1 MSTVSQVFGLI
12 NNVAKQAFGENAIA
26 VSDTSGLV
34 ALGDYVLS
42 SDSSTDLFTHSLVDR
57 IGKTVFSVRR
67 YGGKKDG
74 MVREP
79 FEYGCIVQK
88 IYVDLPEAK
97 ENNSWKIGDESYKPD
112 FAPVIKPTVRQK
124 LFNKMS
130 TWEIDVTIPDFML
143 RTAFTNATSM
153 AVFVDAI
160 FTAIE
165 NMMVVALENN
175 ANLTRASFI
184 ARKLNANKKCGAINL
199 LSEYNKATGAQLT
212 VDGALRNSEFLKWS
226 AMQINLWVSRLP
238 KMSTLFNDEGYRRHT
253 PKENIVLDVLQD
265 YASATSTFL
274 ESDTYHNNLVS
285 LPRYESVPYWQ
296 GSGTDFAFAST
307 SAINIKLDE
316 STTVSKTGIIAVAY
330 DYNAMGVTLT
340 ERRSASQ
347 RNDKDEYTDY
357 FNKATFGY
365 FNDMS
370 ENGIVFYIE

>member
-1 MSTVSQVFGLI
+1 MSTVTQVYGLI

-26 VSDTSGLV
+26 VADTSGLV

-57 IGKTVFSVRR
+57 IGKTIFSVRR

-97 ENNSWKIGDESYKPD
+97 QNNAWRVGDESYKPE

-153 AVFVDAI
+153 GVFIDAI
-160 FTAIE
+160 FTTME

-184 ARKLNANKKCGAINL
+184 ARKLNSNKKCGAINL
-199 LSEYNKATGAQLT
+199 LADYNKITSAELT
-212 VDGALRNSEFLKWS
+212 VESALRNSEFLKWS

-253 PKENIVLDVLQD
+253 PKDNIVLDVLQD

-274 ESDTYHNNLVS
+274 ESDTYHNNMVS

-296 GSGTDFAFAST
+296 GSGEDYSFAST
-307 SAINIKLDE
+307 SAINIQLDGD
-316 STTVSKTGIIAVAY
+316 TTVDKTGIIAVAY

-340 ERRSASQ
+340 DRRSASQ

-370 ENGIVFYIE
+370 ENGIVFYME

>member
-1 MSTVSQVFGLI
+1 MSTVTQVYGLI
-12 NNVAKQAFGENAIA
+12 NSVAKQAFGENAIVVA
-26 VSDTSGLV
+26 DTSGLV

-57 IGKTVFSVRR
+57 IGKTIFSVRR

-97 ENNSWKIGDESYKPD
+97 QNNAWRIGDESYKPE

-143 RTAFTNATSM
+143 KTAFRDATSM
-153 AVFVDAI
+153 GVFVDAI
-160 FTAIE
+160 FTTME

-175 ANLTRASFI
+175 ANITRASFI

-199 LSEYNKATGAQLT
+199 LSEYNKITSAGLT

-307 SAINIKLDE
+307 SAINIQLDE
-316 STTVSKTGIIAVAY
+316 STTVNKSGIIAVAY

-340 ERRSASQ
+340 DRRASSQ

>member
-124 LFNKMS
+124 LFNKVS

-199 LSEYNKATGAQLT
+199 LSEYNKATGATLT

-316 STTVSKTGIIAVAY
+316 STTVSKSGIIAVAY

>member
-1 MSTVSQVFGLI
+1 MSTVSQVYGFI
-12 NNVAKQAFGENAIA
+12 NYVTKQAFGENAIS
-26 VSDTSGLV
+26 VTDTSGLV

-57 IGKTVFSVRR
+57 IGKTIFSVRR

-88 IYVDLPEAK
+88 IYVDLPDAK
-97 ENNSWKIGDESYKPD
+97 PNNAWRIGDESYKPE

-143 RTAFTNATSM
+143 KTAFRDATNM
-153 AVFVDAI
+153 GVFIDAI
-160 FTAIE
+160 FTTME

-199 LSEYNKATGAQLT
+199 LSEYNKITSAGLT
-212 VDGALRNSEFLKWS
+212 VEAALRNSEFLKWS

-253 PKENIVLDVLQD
+253 PKENIVLDVLQE

-274 ESDTYHNNLVS
+274 ESDTYHNNMVS
-285 LPRYESVPYWQ
+285 LPRYESVPFWQ
-296 GSGTDFAFAST
+296 GSGEDFAFTST
-307 SAINIKLDE
+307 SAINIQLDE
-316 STTVSKTGIIAVAY
+316 STTVNKSGIIAVAY

-340 ERRSASQ
+340 DRRAANQ

-370 ENGIVFYIE
+370 ENGIVFYID

>member
-1 MSTVSQVFGLI
+1 MSTVAQVYGLI

-34 ALGDYVLS
+34 ALGDFVLS

-57 IGKTVFSVRR
+57 IGKTIFSVSR

-97 ENNSWKIGDESYKPD
+97 ENNAWKIGDDSYKPD

-153 AVFVDAI
+153 GVFVDAI
-160 FTAIE
+160 FTAME

-184 ARKLNANKKCGAINL
+184 ARKLSANKKCGAINL
-199 LSEYNKATGAQLT
+199 LAEYNKITSAGLT
-212 VDGALRNSEFLKWS
+212 VEAALRNSEFLKWS

-316 STTVSKTGIIAVAY
+316 STTVSKSGIIAVAY

>member
-1 MSTVSQVFGLI
+1 MSAVSQVYGI
-12 NNVAKQAFGENAIA
+12 VNNSAKQAFGENAIA
-26 VSDTSGLV
+26 VTDTSSLV

-42 SDSSTDLFTHSLVDR
+42 SDNSTDLFTHSLVDLV
-57 IGKTVFSVRR
+57 GKTVYHVGR

-97 ENNSWKIGDESYKPD
+97 PNNAWKIGDENYKPD

-124 LFNKMS
+124 LFNKLS

-143 RTAFTNATSM
+143 RTAFRDATSM
-153 AVFVDAI
+153 GTFIDAI
-160 FTAIE
+160 FTTME

-184 ARKLNANKKCGAINL
+184 ARKLSANKKCGAINL
-199 LSEYNKATGAQLT
+199 LSEYNKVTSAGLT
-212 VDGALRNSEFLKWS
+212 VDAALRNSEFLKWS

-316 STTVSKTGIIAVAY
+316 STTVSKSGIIAVAY

-340 ERRSASQ
+340 ERRAASQ

>member
-1 MSTVSQVFGLI
+1 MSTVSQVYGLI
-12 NNVAKQAFGENAIA
+12 NNVAKQAFGENAIS

-97 ENNSWKIGDESYKPD
+97 ENNSWKIGDESYKPE

-124 LFNKMS
+124 LFNKVS

-184 ARKLNANKKCGAINL
+184 ARKLSANKKCGAINL
-199 LSEYNKATGAQLT
+199 LAKYNSITRAELT
-212 VDGALRNSEFLKWS
+212 VDSALRNSEFLKWS

-307 SAINIKLDE
+307 SAINIKLDD
-316 STTVSKTGIIAVAY
+316 STTVNKSGIIAVAY

-357 FNKATFGY
+357 YNKATFGY

>member
-1 MSTVSQVFGLI
+1 MSTVSQVYGLI

-34 ALGDYVLS
+34 ALGDFVLS

-97 ENNSWKIGDESYKPD
+97 PNNAWKIGDENYKPD

-153 AVFVDAI
+153 GVFIDAI
-160 FTAIE
+160 FTAME

-184 ARKLNANKKCGAINL
+184 ARKLSANKKCGAINL
-199 LSEYNKATGAQLT
+199 LSEYNKATSAGLT
-212 VDGALRNSEFLKWS
+212 VDAALRNSEFLKWS

-296 GSGTDFAFAST
+296 GSGTDFAFNST

>member
-1 MSTVSQVFGLI
+1 MSTVAQVYGLI

-26 VSDTSGLV
+26 VADTSGLV

-57 IGKTVFSVRR
+57 IGKTIFSVGR

-88 IYVDLPEAK
+88 IYVDLPDAK
-97 ENNSWKIGDESYKPD
+97 PNNAWRIGDESYKPE

-143 RTAFTNATSM
+143 RTAFRDATSM
-153 AVFVDAI
+153 GVFVDAI
-160 FTAIE
+160 FTTME

-175 ANLTRASFI
+175 ANLTRCSFI
-184 ARKLNANKKCGAINL
+184 ARKLHVNKKCGAINL
-199 LSEYNKATGAQLT
+199 LSEYNKITSAGLT
-212 VDGALRNSEFLKWS
+212 VDAALRNSEFLKWS

-253 PKENIVLDVLQD
+253 PKENIVLDVLQE

-274 ESDTYHNNLVS
+274 ESDTYHNNMVS
-285 LPRYESVPYWQ
+285 LPRYESVPFWQ
-296 GSGTDFAFAST
+296 GSGDDFAFAST
-307 SAINIKLDE
+307 SAINIQLDE
-316 STTVSKTGIIAVAY
+316 STTVNKSGIIAVAY

-340 ERRSASQ
+340 DRRAASQ

>member
-1 MSTVSQVFGLI
+1 MSTVAQVYGLI

-26 VSDTSGLV
+26 VADTSGLV

-57 IGKTVFSVRR
+57 IGKTIFSVRR

-97 ENNSWKIGDESYKPD
+97 QNNAWRIGDENYKPE

-143 RTAFTNATSM
+143 KTAFRDATSM
-153 AVFVDAI
+153 GVFIDAI
-160 FTAIE
+160 FTTME

-184 ARKLNANKKCGAINL
+184 ARKINANKKCGAINL
-199 LSEYNKATGAQLT
+199 LSEYNKITSAGLT
-212 VDGALRNSEFLKWS
+212 VEAALRNSEFLKWS

-253 PKENIVLDVLQD
+253 PKENIVLDVLQE

-274 ESDTYHNNLVS
+274 ESDTYHNNMVS
-285 LPRYESVPYWQ
+285 LPRYESVPFWQ
-296 GSGTDFAFAST
+296 GSGEDFAFAST
-307 SAINIKLDE
+307 SAINIQLDE
-316 STTVSKTGIIAVAY
+316 SITVNKSGIIAVAY

-340 ERRSASQ
+340 DRRAASQ